1 MHHVVQT
8 QPTLTEFICVNR
20 SGKGGKDSL
29 DGAMIRQ
36 TMEAARRSDLV
47 LLMFDARLGVT
58 SDLTE
63 TVRWLRKISHTP
75 NTDKNKKIV
84 ADTGENPTNTN
95 HPQQKQREIVIL
107 ANKLEG
113 DRWASMDDNIVL
125 DNLAEISRAG
135 FGDPIPISAEHGEG
149 MVDIAE
155 VIHKLTIEKRLRL
168 GLPPENADGEL
179 SKYGD
184 MSNRPLQLAILG
196 RQNVG
201 KSTLVNSLLGEDRV
215 IAGDTPG
222 LTRDSISVPWMWKD
236 KHVQLVD
243 TAGIRRGVKRERS
256 NEIEDLAVLD
266 AMRAMKL
273 ADVAVLVLDAQARY
287 IQRQELAIA
296 DAVVREG
303 RALVVAANKMDLIV
317 DAGYTKEDF
326 ANAVQGQIETRF
338 PMLRKT
344 PVIAMS
350 SLYGKN
356 VHKLMPVVFEARD
369 RWSRVVSTGMLN
381 RWLEEVLDEH
391 SPPSQQ
397 GRPTKIKYILQT
409 KGRPPTFLLFC
420 NVPELPINYLRYLT
434 RHFQDSFSYYG
445 MEVRMVVKKSA
456 ENPYASKSAPKSI
469 GVGGWKGRQKRLVS
483 ELKKSG
489 KPPEKGKRLR
499 RRKR

>member
-1 MHHVVQT
+1 
-8 QPTLTEFICVNR
+8 
-20 SGKGGKDSL
+20 
-29 DGAMIRQ
+29 
-36 TMEAARRSDLV
+36 
-47 LLMFDARLGVT
+47 
-58 SDLTE
+58 
-63 TVRWLRKISHTP
+63 
-75 NTDKNKKIV
+75 
-84 ADTGENPTNTN
+84 
-95 HPQQKQREIVIL
+95 
-107 ANKLEG
+107 
-113 DRWASMDDNIVL
+113 
-125 DNLAEISRAG
+125 
-135 FGDPIPISAEHGEG
+135 
-149 MVDIAE
+149 
-155 VIHKLTIEKRLRL
+155 
-168 GLPPENADGEL
+168 
-179 SKYGD
+179 
-184 MSNRPLQLAILG
+184 
-196 RQNVG
+196 
-201 KSTLVNSLLGEDRV
+201 
-215 IAGDTPG
+215 
-222 LTRDSISVPWMWKD
+222 MWKD

-266 AMRAMKL
+266 AMRAMKF

-326 ANAVQGQIETRF
+326 ANAVQEQIEKRF

-409 KGRPPTFLLFC
+409 KGRPPTFLLFLQC
-420 NVPELPINYLRYLT
+420 T
-434 RHFQDSFSYYG
+434 
-445 MEVRMVVKKSA
+445 
-456 ENPYASKSAPKSI
+456 
-469 GVGGWKGRQKRLVS
+469 
-483 ELKKSG
+483 
-489 KPPEKGKRLR
+489 
-499 RRKR
+499 